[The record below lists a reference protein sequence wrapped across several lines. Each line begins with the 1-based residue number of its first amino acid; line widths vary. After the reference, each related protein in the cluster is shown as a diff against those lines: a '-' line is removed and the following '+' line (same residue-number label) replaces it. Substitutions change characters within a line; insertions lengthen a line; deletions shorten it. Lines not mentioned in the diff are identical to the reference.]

1 MFDSPFKYRKINF
14 QSKAIGELSYIEHV
28 YDFRGKNNQ
37 RYLVFAEQYNYNVFA
52 VKFCTHNRKNYS
64 DRFNVLSHHHEC
76 NVSLRLSTSFSNN
89 SAVLVLFSDF
99 NIQHNG
105 ITAKQAIPP

>member
-1 MFDSPFKYRKINF
+1 MLAYNGRAAVEEYRQYGRLGSCPMKQYEKY
-14 QSKAIGELSYIEHV
+14 
-28 YDFRGKNNQ
+28 
-37 RYLVFAEQYNYNVFA
+37 
-52 VKFCTHNRKNYS
+52 
-64 DRFNVLSHHHEC
+64 
-76 NVSLRLSTSFSNN
+76 VSLRLSTSFSNN